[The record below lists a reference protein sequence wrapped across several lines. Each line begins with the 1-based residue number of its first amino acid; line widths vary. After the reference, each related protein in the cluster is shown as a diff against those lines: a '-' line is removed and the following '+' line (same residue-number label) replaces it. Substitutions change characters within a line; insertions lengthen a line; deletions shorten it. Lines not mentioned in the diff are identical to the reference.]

1 MLLRP
6 VAVLQHL
13 IAIVETL
20 CGPSVGQCS
29 IVSYKALRIHHQEE
43 KKTRLLHVCARLTI
57 LLRENLLHMPMKLFY
72 PTLTRKDLG
81 KEIKN
86 KKLIDAQK

>member
-1 MLLRP
+1 MCK
-6 VAVLQHL
+6 
-13 IAIVETL
+13 AIV
-20 CGPSVGQCS
+20 
-29 IVSYKALRIHHQEE
+29 
-43 KKTRLLHVCARLTI
+43 TI